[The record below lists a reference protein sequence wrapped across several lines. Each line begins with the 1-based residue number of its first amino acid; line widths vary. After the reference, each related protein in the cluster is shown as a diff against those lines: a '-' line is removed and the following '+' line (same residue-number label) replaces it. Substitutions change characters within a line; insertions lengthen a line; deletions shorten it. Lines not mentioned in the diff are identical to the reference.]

1 MQIQNK
7 VKVQLQNKVK
17 VQMQNKIKVQ
27 VQNKVKVLIPI
38 IANICQPKISRGLDK
53 MFPRSYFPSFNQ
65 HFCTFHYA
73 SVFIFWIWIQDESTK
88 MRAIHSPWNEIYE
101 YSFVRSA
108 SLLQQLATYQWL
120 HQSGEFT
127 SVNKVSR
134 IWLWI
139 SDNRATGPLGL
150 DCYDTKIIF
159 RCCSYLTFER
169 SCGWPFWFSV
179 TLNFYSK
186 TAMVHFPLHCR
197 QQIK

>member
-1 MQIQNK
+1 MQNK
-7 VKVQLQNKVK
+7 V
-17 VQMQNKIKVQ
+17 KVQ
-27 VQNKVKVLIPI
+27 VQNKVKVLIPNSQYMSTQNIKRSGLNVSQI
-38 IANICQPKISRGLDK
+38 IQ
-53 MFPRSYFPSFNQ
+53 
-65 HFCTFHYA
+65 FCTFHCT

-127 SVNKVSR
+127 SVKKVSR

-169 SCGWPFWFSV
+169 SRGWPFWFSV

-186 TAMVHFPLHCR
+186 TAMVHFPLHCISL
-197 QQIK
+197 QTTNQV